1 MDHETPFLRVAGVT
15 KIFEADGPSH
25 AAIQVIDNISMD
37 LTAGE
42 FAIYLGPSGCG
53 KTTLMRIVGGL
64 ETASDGEVFLA
75 GQKVT
80 GPDRLKGMV
89 FQAYTSFPWLT
100 VLENIRFG
108 TKYRADINSAEKDEI
123 ARHYLDLVGL
133 EEFSD
138 FYVNRIS
145 GGMRQRVAIARTL
158 AAGPDILLMD
168 EPFGALDAQ
177 TREFLQY
184 QLLEINRVEKKAV
197 IFVTHDVE
205 EAVFLADRIF
215 MFSARPATIIEEIK
229 VADHIPGERTI
240 TTKETEAF
248 FHLRNHVRDIMRD
261 QARATEEKL
270 QEALRPD
277 EVGE

>member
-1 MDHETPFLRVAGVT
+1 MDQETPFLRVAGVS
-15 KIFEADGPSH
+15 KVFEAEGPGH
-25 AAIQVIDNISMD
+25 GAIQVIDQVSMD
-37 LTAGE
+37 LAAGE
-42 FAIYLGPSGCG
+42 FAVYLGPSGCG

-64 ETASDGEVFLA
+64 ETASGGEVFLA

-80 GPDRLKGMV
+80 GPDRRKGMV

-108 TKYRADINSAEKDEI
+108 TKYRDDVNGAEKDEI

-133 EEFSD
+133 TEFAD

-158 AAGPDILLMD
+158 AAGSDILLMD

-177 TREFLQY
+177 TREFLQD

-215 MFSARPATIIEEIK
+215 MFSARPATIIEVIK
-229 VADHIPGERTI
+229 VDEFIPGERHMDI
-240 TTKETEAF
+240 KETEAF
-248 FHLRNHVRDIMRD
+248 FHLRNHVRDVMRD
-261 QARATEEKL
+261 QARATEQSLEK
-270 QEALRPD
+270 ELRP
-277 EVGE
+277 GENGE